1 MSQEKDDTRYPSRW
15 RKGTSGNPAGRPRG
29 ARNKATME
37 AQALLEGEVGPLTRK
52 AIGAALEGDVAALRL
67 CLQRISPAPR
77 ARPINLDLPPIE
89 SPEDLVLAY
98 RIMVEAT
105 CDGTITPEEAESLA
119 NVLESQLRVFE
130 AVDLEKRVARVEQ
143 QLGLEPEPAPGPEVV
158 R

>member
-1 MSQEKDDTRYPSRW
+1 MSQDKDDTRYPNRW
-15 RKGTSGNPAGRPRG
+15 RKGVSGNPDGKPRG

-77 ARPINLDLPPIE
+77 ARPIDLDLPPIE
-89 SPEDLVLAY
+89 TAEDLVLAY

-119 NVLESQLRVFE
+119 AVLDSQRRAFE
-130 AVDLEKRVARVEQ
+130 AVELEKRVARVEQ
-143 QLGLEPEPAPGPEVV
+143 QLGLVPEPAPDPELV

>member
-1 MSQEKDDTRYPSRW
+1 MTQEKDDTRYPSRW
-15 RKGTSGNPAGRPRG
+15 RKGVSGNPAGRPRG

-77 ARPINLDLPPIE
+77 ARPIELDLPPIDT
-89 SPEDLVLAY
+89 PEDLVHAY
-98 RIMVEAT
+98 QIMLDAT

-143 QLGLEPEPAPGPEVV
+143 QLGLEPEPTLDPEGV